1 MQSGIEEQSWAILLG
16 SGIWLGSQRV
26 GELKLQK
33 LPRFKMA
40 ERGSVLI
47 WSHRIILSLPLSFR
61 YVEGVRADV

>member
-1 MQSGIEEQSWAILLG
+1 MQSEMEEQSWTILLG

-33 LPRFKMA
+33 LPRFKMV

-47 WSHRIILSLPLSFR
+47 WSHRIILSLPLSFI
-61 YVEGVRADV
+61 YVEGIRADV